1 MSAYMPAVSLATQ
14 AAGAASSTVGS
25 YYSARTSKTNLEL
38 QSSLADTNAKIAEL
52 GAQSALMQGE
62 REEQKSRLQT
72 AQLKSTQRTA
82 MAANGIDLGEG
93 SAAQVLTSTD
103 MMGEIDASTIKANA
117 ARSAWGYR
125 TQAVNEKNQA
135 TMSRAAASAISP
147 GGSAFSS
154 LLGGAGGVASS
165 WYQFKKEGAAG
176 FGGSSSSSKQ
186 STSSSWW

>member
-1 MSAYMPAVSLATQ
+1 MPAVSLATQ

-103 MMGEIDASTIKANA
+103 LMGEIDASTIKANA

-125 TQAVNEKNQA
+125 TQAVNEQNQA

-147 GGSAFSS
+147 GGYAFGS
-154 LLGGAGGVASS
+154 LLGSAGDVAKS

-176 FGGSSSSSKQ
+176 FGGSSSTSKP